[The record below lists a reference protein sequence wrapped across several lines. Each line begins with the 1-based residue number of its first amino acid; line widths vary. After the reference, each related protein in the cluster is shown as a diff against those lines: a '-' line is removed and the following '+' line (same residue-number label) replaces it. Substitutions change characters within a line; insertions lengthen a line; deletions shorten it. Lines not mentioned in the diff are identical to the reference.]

1 MSQACLSIPVIGLL
15 TVYVAARLLMEERTL
30 PLITLCGAILAVAG
44 VELGDLLSMM
54 TGSAGLAWK
63 RQALVAESLL
73 PATWLMCSVSYARN
87 QRFSVLS
94 RLQKGL
100 IASALPLVAWPFIAD
115 LDTFFYA
122 PDFPSERILFLN
134 TAGFFFYGCLAV
146 LLVVCLVNFET
157 TLTNASPGA
166 LWQVKFDIL
175 GLGAIV
181 AVLLFYYSQGLVYRT
196 INMYLLPV
204 RSLVLFAAGGV
215 LIYGRFRHGGRVR
228 ITISRQMAFK
238 SVVLFVVGIYLVMV
252 GLLGEGLKYFGATIQ
267 RTAAI
272 TFCFLVG
279 IGLVSIFL
287 SEQMRRGIKVY
298 LHKHFYQNKY
308 DYRTQWLQFTERLA
322 VYEDGAELQ
331 REILAVFAETFG
343 TKGALL
349 FLTEGGQGDFV
360 NTAAY
365 EVEPVTATI
374 AGANRLVRYMV
385 ERHWVFASRDDNPEI
400 LAENREFLVESRAS
414 FIIPLFGKKEL
425 AGFIVLGQ
433 PINQNES
440 YIYEDFDLM
449 KTIARQA
456 SFAIL
461 NQRLSLQLSQAREME
476 AIGKVSAFVIHD
488 LKNHVAALSLM
499 LENAGLHIRNPEF
512 QQDMLRSLG
521 NTVKKIQ
528 GLIGRLK
535 NLGEKELFNLQPVEL
550 SDFVQKTVAQLGVT
564 NIHVQGEKATAL
576 ADADELQKVLLNLVL
591 NGVEASSPL
600 APIIVTTGQRESRPF
615 VRVRDQGAGM
625 ATEFIRDM
633 LFKPFMTT
641 KRKGLG
647 IGLYQCRQI
656 IEAHGGRIEVESCVG
671 IGSTFTI
678 LLPTPTEGTSGSELA
693 SSANKG
699 FVEGV
704 DGKTSDH

>member
-1 MSQACLSIPVIGLL
+1 M
-15 TVYVAARLLMEERTL
+15 
-30 PLITLCGAILAVAG
+30 
-44 VELGDLLSMM
+44 
-54 TGSAGLAWK
+54 
-63 RQALVAESLL
+63 
-73 PATWLMCSVSYARN
+73 
-87 QRFSVLS
+87 
-94 RLQKGL
+94 
-100 IASALPLVAWPFIAD
+100 
-115 LDTFFYA
+115 
-122 PDFPSERILFLN
+122 
-134 TAGFFFYGCLAV
+134 
-146 LLVVCLVNFET
+146 
-157 TLTNASPGA
+157 
-166 LWQVKFDIL
+166 
-175 GLGAIV
+175 GAIV
-181 AVLLFYYSQGLVYRT
+181 SVLLFYYSQSFIYRT
-196 INMYLLPV
+196 INMHLLPV
-204 RSLVLFAAGGV
+204 RSLVLLFATGFLV
-215 LIYGRFRHGGRVR
+215 YGQFRHGGLVR

-238 SVVLFVVGIYLVMV
+238 SVVLFAVGIYLVMI
-252 GLLGEGLKYFGATIQ
+252 GMLGEGLKYFGASIQ
-267 RTAAI
+267 RTVAI
-272 TFCFLVG
+272 TSCFVVG
-279 IGLVSIFL
+279 IGLVSLFL
-287 SEQMRRGIKVY
+287 SEQVRRGIRVY

-308 DYRTQWLQFTERLA
+308 DYRTQWLQFTDRLA
-322 VYEDGAELQ
+322 GFEDGAELQ
-331 REILAVFAETFG
+331 REILAAFAETFG
-343 TKGALL
+343 THGALL
-349 FLTEGGQGDFV
+349 FLADGERSGFI
-360 NTAAY
+360 NSAAY
-365 EVEPVTATI
+365 DAEQLNTVI
-374 AGANRLVRYMV
+374 AADNSLAQYMI
-385 ERHWVFASRDDNPEI
+385 ERRWVFARRDNNPDIEE
-400 LAENREFLVESRAS
+400 ENREFLTKSGAS

-576 ADADELQKVLLNLVL
+576 VDADELQKVLLNLVL

-600 APIIVTTGQRESRPF
+600 TPIFVTTGQRESRPF

-625 ATEFIRDM
+625 TTEFVRDM

-671 IGSTFTI
+671 IGSAFTI
-678 LLPTPTEGTSGSELA
+678 LLPTPTEGTPGSELA
-693 SSANKG
+693 NSANKG
-699 FVEGV
+699 VVEGL